1 MTGAQQ
7 ETRSHGI
14 NVPGKKVCFEMNS
27 RYIVIG
33 QIDGKI
39 LVLNREDS
47 TLKHHPTRVF

>member
-7 ETRSHGI
+7 EEWSQGI

-39 LVLNREDS
+39 LVLNREDT
-47 TLKHHPTRVF
+47 TLKHHPSRVF